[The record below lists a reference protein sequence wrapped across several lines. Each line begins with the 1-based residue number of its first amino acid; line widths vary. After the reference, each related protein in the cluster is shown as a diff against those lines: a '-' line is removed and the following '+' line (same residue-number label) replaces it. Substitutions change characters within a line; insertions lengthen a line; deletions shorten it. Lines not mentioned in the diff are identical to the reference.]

1 MAASVWPSVE
11 SAKASRSSRST
22 RDTPRGSGRGLV
34 RETPVDLRHPLLRA
48 AAFPTVVL
56 AAYLVV
62 RACFGEAADWP
73 PFNVA
78 THVAGGLA
86 VAHLAGVALAPV
98 LAALRGRTRML
109 VQLIGI
115 FALTA
120 TVAVSWEFFECL
132 VARLYGV
139 RGPSAG
145 GDTLRDIAAGM
156 SGALAYLA
164 TRPWIARCEA
174 GGRGAH
180 ATPVVQP
187 RG

>member
-1 MAASVWPSVE
+1 
-11 SAKASRSSRST
+11 
-22 RDTPRGSGRGLV
+22 L
-34 RETPVDLRHPLLRA
+34 DLRHPLLRA
-48 AAFPTVVL
+48 AAFPAVVL
-56 AAYLVV
+56 AAYLLV
-62 RACFGEAADWP
+62 RARYGEVAHWP
-73 PFNVA
+73 PFNVI
-78 THVAGGLA
+78 THVVGGLA

-98 LAALRGRTRML
+98 AGALRGRTRTL
-109 VQLIGI
+109 VQLVGI

-164 TRPWIARCEA
+164 TRPWIARWRA
-174 GGRGAH
+174 GGRAH
-180 ATPVVQP
+180 AVPAVQR